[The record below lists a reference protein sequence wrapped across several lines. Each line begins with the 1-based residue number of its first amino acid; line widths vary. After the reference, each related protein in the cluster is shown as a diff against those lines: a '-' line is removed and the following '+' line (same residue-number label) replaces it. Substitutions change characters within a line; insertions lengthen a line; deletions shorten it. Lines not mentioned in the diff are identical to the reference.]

1 MAFFDEDAGPSREL
15 KRGTNRTFEKEGFE
29 VEAGR
34 LDGWLYRI
42 QIEGIQDSDCTHRWY
57 WKP

>member
-1 MAFFDEDAGPSREL
+1 MAFDEDAGPPRERNEEL
-15 KRGTNRTFEKEGFE
+15 IALLRRRGLE

-42 QIEGIQDSDCTHRWY
+42 QIEGTQDSDCTHRWY